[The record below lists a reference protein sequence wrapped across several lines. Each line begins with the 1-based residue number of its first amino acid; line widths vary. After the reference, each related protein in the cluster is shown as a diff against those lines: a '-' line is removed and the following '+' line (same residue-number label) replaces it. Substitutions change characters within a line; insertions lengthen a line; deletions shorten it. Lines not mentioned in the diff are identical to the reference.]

1 MKKAIIIIGIIM
13 FSLSMKADNVQYNYS
28 TQPQQRY
35 ENGYNPSY
43 GRSQQ
48 SQGFSLNG
56 ETRNSWINNNTI
68 YSGSFGSRM
77 TNGGLFG
84 SESNGGNREN
94 GGNGDLV
101 TTDNKTP
108 LGDDAA
114 ILTVM
119 VLLLGGFTYITRN
132 R

>member
-1 MKKAIIIIGIIM
+1 
-13 FSLSMKADNVQYNYS
+13 MKADNVQYNYS

-94 GGNGDLV
+94 GGNGDFV
-101 TTDNKTP
+101 TPDNKTP